1 MHSLSNPAQRD
12 EALFTVIAAR
22 ILPDDREFPFECLH
36 HIEAQAALGD
46 VACVFLR
53 VVVDFHTLSTLLI
66 VVTLIMASSKKFD
79 PPAYGADI
87 VLVCQLNC
95 RWYFW

>member
-12 EALFTVIAAR
+12 EALFTVIAAL
-22 ILPDDREFPFECLH
+22 ILPDNRELPFECMR
-36 HIEAQAALGD
+36 HIEAQAALSD

-53 VVVDFHTLSTLLI
+53 VEADFHTLSALLI

-87 VLVCQLNC
+87 V
-95 RWYFW
+95 WYAI